1 MCRSIKR
8 LRTIDGVAGEDDIRA
23 AARQYVRKVSG
34 IREPVARNA
43 ASFESA
49 VDAVTAASR
58 ALLAAL
64 PPSRASPAPSVRDGR
79 GRTRTATPPAP
90 G

>member
-64 PPSRASPAPSVRDGR
+64 PPSRASAAPSTRDRNSR
-79 GRTRTATPPAP
+79 GPVAPPPAP